1 MSTTQ
6 AQAPALLRLCAIAIL
21 LNVSERTVRR
31 LVDRRRIPCIRISQR
46 LMLFDPADVLTA
58 LKGGRR

>member
-1 MSTTQ
+1 MSTVQ
-6 AQAPALLRLCAIAIL
+6 PPALLRLCAMALL

-31 LVDRRRIPCIRISQR
+31 LVDRRKIPCIRISQR

-58 LKGGRR
+58 LKGVRR